1 VMIRCSSSE
10 GQNVWISQNP
20 DCQVRL
26 DAAADSPETF
36 SAAGGVGHLGVQT
49 GTPGCHWNAR
59 SHADWMNIVGVSDW
73 RGNLDVHFVVK
84 ANPTGVTRTG
94 LIVVGETIWQV
105 TQR

>member
-1 VMIRCSSSE
+1 MIRCSSSG

-26 DAAADSPETF
+26 QAAPDSPETF
-36 SAAGGVGHLGVQT
+36 SAAGGVGHLWVQT

-59 SHADWMNIVGVSDW
+59 SQADWMHIVGVNDW
-73 RGNLDVHFVVK
+73 RGNLEVRFVVK
-84 ANPTGVTRTG
+84 ENPTRVGRTG
-94 LIVVGETIWQV
+94 LIVVGETSWQV